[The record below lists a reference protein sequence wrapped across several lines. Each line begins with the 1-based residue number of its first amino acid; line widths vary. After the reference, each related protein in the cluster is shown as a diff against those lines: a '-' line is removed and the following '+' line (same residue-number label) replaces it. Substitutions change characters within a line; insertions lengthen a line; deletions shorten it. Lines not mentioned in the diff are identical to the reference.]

1 MTLLQAAMGLGLYL
15 ESLIKILVLA
25 GIPFVTTILTIGRKK
40 SRDAFNSRNANDIFK
55 TILINF
61 LYAILVILAFSVAVF
76 IFLYFAV
83 DLAVS

>member
-25 GIPFVTTILTIGRKK
+25 GIPFVTIILTIGRKK
-40 SRDAFNSRNANDIFK
+40 SRHAFNSRNANDIFK

-83 DLAVS
+83 DLSVS